1 MFMPSRRE
9 LIKKIRMGDRGNIA
23 IIQDAERNEQ
33 VWFYGHWSGWR
44 MPAVLQHAII
54 DGKDRWQDPT
64 YFARIVF
71 CRLVP
76 KDSLFETTS
85 FGIGTALSDNEYPII
100 VADCAKQIVF
110 EIPEQSLAD
119 NGRVPAGYKPAQCW
133 TFEEYAALKTL
144 PRGDIQSQYSEIGLA
159 APETLPP
166 KSQP

>member
-1 MFMPSRRE
+1 
-9 LIKKIRMGDRGNIA
+9 MGDRGNIA
-23 IIQDAERNEQ
+23 IIQDNERKEQ

-54 DGKDRWQDPT
+54 DGKGRWQDPN

-110 EIPEQSLAD
+110 EIPEKLLD
-119 NGRVPAGYKPAQCW
+119 DDGRVPADYKPSKQW
-133 TFEEYAALKTL
+133 TFEQYAELKDL
-144 PRGDIQSQYSEIGLA
+144 PRGDLKSQYEEIGVTA
-159 APETLPP
+159 AQTTEAA
-166 KSQP
+166 